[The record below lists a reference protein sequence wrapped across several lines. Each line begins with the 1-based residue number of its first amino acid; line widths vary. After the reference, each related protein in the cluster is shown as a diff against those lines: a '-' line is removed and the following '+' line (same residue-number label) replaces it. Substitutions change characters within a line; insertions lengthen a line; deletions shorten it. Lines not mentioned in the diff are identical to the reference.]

1 MAQIGDQVD
10 DPGYHLTH
18 IPQGVPGEIS
28 KTQEVAWELQDGR
41 ELGSYGIRRAMFA
54 GRTLRWVYGTGVAEP
69 RPSQVIAEHA
79 AIAVDGHAARPR
91 RPAPATGTGRPTR
104 PTRSAAVQRGQVGR
118 ATDVPAVGATELGTP

>member
-1 MAQIGDQVD
+1 MAQISDQVD

-18 IPQGVPGEIS
+18 TPQGVPGEIS

-91 RPAPATGTGRPTR
+91 RPAPATALAAP
-104 PTRSAAVQRGQVGR
+104 PAPPAVLPCSAARSAGPPMCPQWA
-118 ATDVPAVGATELGTP
+118 PPS